1 MTEIPDGRGGSI
13 PESSDG
19 SIVLDVEEGNPPH
32 LSDALKQP
40 RTLVDDLRI
49 HILGD
54 SYTVNQ
60 RGLLFGPHDV
70 AFLND
75 CKLVAGHS
83 EGDDTLVDGFQQLNI
98 QIQSGETVKTTG
110 IQGGRW
116 QGTIQSYGQDGSA
129 FAVTGAHLE
138 PYNPDRPNDAIDT
151 YGGTVV
157 CWGNKIVADHVANL
171 VGNAT
176 VIIHDCEIDC
186 REALVDTG
194 IGGGTVI
201 FSGHT
206 NDVNAPKLLEDDR
219 APVEVRGRSR
229 VDV

>member
-1 MTEIPDGRGGSI
+1 MTRIPDGRGGSR
-13 PESSDG
+13 PGSSDAK
-19 SIVLDVEEGNPPH
+19 IIERIEEGSAPH

-49 HILGD
+49 HIQGER
-54 SYTVNQ
+54 YTVNQ
-60 RGLLFGPHDV
+60 RGLLFGPFDV

-75 CKLVAGHS
+75 CKLVAGGNGGH
-83 EGDDTLVDGFQQLNI
+83 ETLIDGFQQLNI
-98 QIQSGETVKTTG
+98 QIQSGETVRTTG

-116 QGTIQSYGQDGSA
+116 QGTIQGYGQDGSA
-129 FAVTGAHLE
+129 FACLDCHLE
-138 PYNPDRPNDAIDT
+138 PYNPDRPNDALDM
-151 YGGTVV
+151 YGGTITVH
-157 CWGNKIVADHVANL
+157 GSKIVADHLANL

-176 VIIHDCEIDC
+176 IIVHDCDIEC
-186 REALVDTG
+186 RDALLDTG

-206 NDVNAPKLLEDDR
+206 NSIDAPQLLEDDR
-219 APVEVRGRSR
+219 APVEVRGRDT

>member
-1 MTEIPDGRGGSI
+1 MTRIPDGRGGSR
-13 PESSDG
+13 PGSSDG
-19 SIVLDVEEGNPPH
+19 QIIEKVKEGEPPH
-32 LSDALKQP
+32 LSDALIQP
-40 RTLVDDLRI
+40 RTLLDDLRI
-49 HILGD
+49 HIQGD

-75 CKLVAGHS
+75 CKLVAGS
-83 EGDDTLVDGFQQLNI
+83 ENGSDTLVDGFQQLNI
-98 QIQSGETVKTTG
+98 QIQSGETVRTTG

-129 FAVTGAHLE
+129 FAVTNCHLE
-138 PYNPDRPNDAIDT
+138 PYNPDRPNDALDT
-151 YGGTVV
+151 YGSTIV
-157 CWGNKIVADHVANL
+157 CWGSKIVADHLANL
-171 VGNAT
+171 VNGTT
-176 VIIHDCEIDC
+176 VIVHDCDIEC
-186 REALVDTG
+186 RDALVDTG

-206 NDVNAPKLLEDDR
+206 NTVDTPQLLEDDR
-219 APVEVRGRSR
+219 APVEVRGRDR